1 MINRRELKLKDFDL
15 YRSYYCG
22 ICHALEKRYGR
33 RGQILLNYDMT
44 FLAILLSGLYEPR
57 EEKGRERCLPH
68 PGKPHPFRT
77 SEAVLYAAD
86 MTVLLG
92 ACKAEDD
99 WKDEKKLQGALL
111 HTLLRKDYAA
121 AAACYPRQA
130 RALEE
135 SLDALHRAE
144 EAGTENLDE
153 AAGTTGRFLA
163 EIFAW
168 KEDFWQD
175 DLRRLGFYLGKFI
188 YLADAYED
196 LEKDRKSGSYN
207 VLLSWERQTG
217 SRFEQETEAVLT
229 DTMAQAA
236 RAYERLPIVRRADI
250 LGNIIYS
257 GVWLRYGAARRRR
270 ETPEGSR

>member
-1 MINRRELKLKDFDL
+1 MLEEDGYSPAKIADARRYLVEQLLRLERYDEAI
-15 YRSYYCG
+15 SYAS
-22 ICHALEKRYGR
+22 ALEGEGVEELTLRARYGK
-33 RGQILLNYDMT
+33 
-44 FLAILLSGLYEPR
+44 A
-57 EEKGRERCLPH
+57 
-68 PGKPHPFRT
+68 
-77 SEAVLYAAD
+77 AALYAA
-86 MTVLLG
+86 
-92 ACKAEDD
+92 
-99 WKDEKKLQGALL
+99 
-111 HTLLRKDYAA
+111 KDYAA